1 MEEVTDEESIIK
13 VNLTIN
19 ESVPVKKEKLEEC
32 IELKNIKYKT
42 MLLNGNV
49 LKESKQSDNLSNL
62 EKFLEEDKNNNQN
75 DPWSKLDKTAK
86 TKKLLAFSENYAK
99 EKNLDDDEIRLLRGF
114 LKDCLDR
121 KRLQRVKDV
130 EYDRTTGEVKMV
142 SALYYNK
149 STKHFTIKNIDKRVS
164 TLKNLP
170 PKKIRTTIKN
180 ITDCGNSSDSD

>member
-1 MEEVTDEESIIK
+1 MEEITTEVSAST
-13 VNLTIN
+13 
-19 ESVPVKKEKLEEC
+19 VKRVKSDEC

-62 EKFLEEDKNNNQN
+62 DKFLEDDKNNNQN

-86 TKKLLAFSENYAK
+86 TKKLLSFAENYVK
-99 EKNLDDDEIRLLRGF
+99 DKNLMEDEAQLLRDF

-130 EYDRTTGEVKMV
+130 EYDRTTGEVKMI

-149 STKHFTIKNIDKRVS
+149 LSKHFTIKNIDKRVS

-170 PKKIRTTIKN
+170 PKKIRSTIKN
-180 ITDCGNSSDSD
+180 IVDNGDSSDSE